1 MILSIIIPVFNE
13 EKTILKILQKI
24 ENQTYIKKQIIVV
37 DDCSTDLSLEKTK
50 KFKFKSDYKIL
61 SHRKNCGKG
70 SCIKTAKKY
79 IKGDFVIIQ
88 DADLEYNPSD
98 YRIIT
103 NYFKK
108 NKYQAIYGSRVLKK
122 NRYSNR
128 NFISNFRILANHI
141 LTIFSNII
149 NKQGLTD
156 AHTCYKAVNSK
167 IFRKITLKESG
178 FSFCPELTT
187 KLSNLKIPILE
198 VPIKY
203 KGRTVKEGKK
213 IAFNDGIKA
222 LITIV
227 KYKFFDD

>member
-24 ENQTYIKKQIIVV
+24 EKQTYIKKQIIIV
-37 DDCSTDLSLEKTK
+37 DDCSTDLSLEKIK
-50 KFKFKSDYKIL
+50 KFKFKSNYIIL
-61 SHRKNCGKG
+61 YHKKNSGKG

-98 YRIIT
+98 YKIFI

-122 NRYSNR
+122 KRYSNE
-128 NFISNFRILANHI
+128 NFTSNFRVLANHI
-141 LTIFSNII
+141 LTIFSNLI
-149 NKQGLTD
+149 NKQTLTD
-156 AHTCYKAVNSK
+156 AHTCYKAVSSK
-167 IFRKITLKESG
+167 IFKKIILKESG

-187 KLSNLKIPILE
+187 KLSNLNIPILE

-203 KGRTVKEGKK
+203 KGRTFKEGKK
-213 IAFNDGIKA
+213 ISFKDGFYA
-222 LITIV
+222 VITII
-227 KYKFFDD
+227 KYKFFND